1 MVRPHGSKFRRP
13 REPVK
18 RPDAMNP
25 PSERQ
30 LAEAEGADADPAR
43 VAFSAILRT
52 VAFFGFW
59 LVLTDAAAADLAA
72 GIAAAIAAAWASL
85 RLMPPQSWDMRPL
98 RVVGLVLR
106 FFCQTAIAG
115 IDVAWR
121 ALDPRLPLRPGIV
134 TYHPLLPPGVKRNTF
149 LTIMSLMPGTLP
161 SGATDDGGIAIHCLD
176 VAQPVAEQLAT
187 EEALFVRALGGMQDN
202 D

>member
-1 MVRPHGSKFRRP
+1 
-13 REPVK
+13 
-18 RPDAMNP
+18 MNS

-30 LAEAEGADADPAR
+30 QDAGAEGPDDDPAR
-43 VAFSAILRT
+43 IAFSAVLRT
-52 VAFFGFW
+52 AVFFGFW

-85 RLMPPQSWDMRPL
+85 YLMPRQHWDVRPL

-134 TYHPLLPPGVKRNTF
+134 TYHPLLPPGIKRNMF
-149 LTIMSLMPGTLP
+149 LSIMSLMPGTLP
-161 SGATDDGGIAIHCLD
+161 SGAKEGGGIAIHCLD

-187 EEALFVRALGGMQDN
+187 EESQFVRALGGTQDN

>member
-1 MVRPHGSKFRRP
+1 
-13 REPVK
+13 
-18 RPDAMNP
+18 MNS

-30 LAEAEGADADPAR
+30 RDAGAGGPDDDPTR
-43 VAFSAILRT
+43 TAFSAILRT
-52 VAFFGFW
+52 VAYFAFW
-59 LVLTDAAAADLAA
+59 LVLTGAAPADLAA

-85 RLMPPQSWDMRPL
+85 RLVPSQHWDVRPL
-98 RVVGLVLR
+98 RVVKLVLH
-106 FFCQTAIAG
+106 FFRQTAIAG

-134 TYHPLLPPGVKRNTF
+134 TYHPLLPPGIKRNTF

-161 SGATDDGGIAIHCLD
+161 SGENDSGGIAIHCLD
-176 VAQPVAEQLAT
+176 VAQPVAAQLAT
-187 EEALFVRALGGMQDN
+187 EESLFVRALGGTQDN